1 MWFRSH
7 PWVVALI
14 GLVLEAVAT
23 IPFALLDAPETSAAL
38 ALLIA
43 AAVAFLVGPR
53 WGALVA
59 AAGWALFFVFVVDH
73 AVRALVALP
82 VWLAAAVLT
91 GLASDRLRRAE
102 RERRRDASELDA
114 VRGDE
119 NQAIVGLDLE
129 GDILT
134 WDRGA
139 ERIYGHT
146 EADVS
151 DADVSLLG
159 TEEDTAH
166 ILAALERVAKG
177 ERVDR
182 SHLRQ
187 RGRNG
192 EELLVSM
199 ALIPVRDD
207 RGIVAACAVISDG
220 TERVHEAERRYRALV
235 EALPLVT
242 LISAPNDRST
252 VTYVSPQVEQM
263 LGYSPTDWQD
273 DPRLFGKLLHPDD
286 KDEVLAGTKRKSSG
300 AAPRKTEYRLL
311 ARSGGVVWC
320 ARRWRRSAARKAS
333 RCTCRRCSWTSASGS
348 GPTRSANGCWPRS
361 ATRRPGPWNASGA
374 STSSARPATC
384 CPRRP
389 TIEARFRESPSSP
402 FATTRTGALSTW
414 SRTEAPSSES
424 PSLAP
429 SS

>member
-14 GLVLEAVAT
+14 GLVLEAAAT

-82 VWLAAAVLT
+82 VWLAAAILT
-91 GLASDRLRRAE
+91 GLASDRLRRTE

-119 NQAIVGLDLE
+119 TQAIVGLDLE
-129 GDILT
+129 GNILT

-159 TEEDTAH
+159 SEEDTVH
-166 ILAALERVAKG
+166 IQAALERVAKG

-235 EALPLVT
+235 EALPLADVHEQR
-242 LISAPNDRST
+242 LHVQRLAFRAADRRH
-252 VTYVSPQVEQM
+252 
-263 LGYSPTDWQD
+263 LLA
-273 DPRLFGKLLHPDD
+273 DPHH
-286 KDEVLAGTKRKSSG
+286 A
-300 AAPRKTEYRLL
+300 AAPRK
-311 ARSGGVVWC
+311 
-320 ARRWRRSAARKAS
+320 
-333 RCTCRRCSWTSASGS
+333 
-348 GPTRSANGCWPRS
+348 
-361 ATRRPGPWNASGA
+361 
-374 STSSARPATC
+374 
-384 CPRRP
+384 
-389 TIEARFRESPSSP
+389 
-402 FATTRTGALSTW
+402 
-414 SRTEAPSSES
+414 
-424 PSLAP
+424 
-429 SS
+429 